1 MVSKDFFD
9 SVYKKANRLEDK
21 YIWGSKADKVV
32 VKSIKYI
39 KGKEVLDLG
48 TGEGKNAIYLTRK
61 GFSVLGVDYSLVG
74 LSRMR
79 KRLKELDIKVKIKR
93 ISLVEF
99 SYPRKYS
106 AIFAINT
113 LEFIERKELKHTVNS
128 MKANTLEEGINVI
141 KTITVNDPQYKKRKD
156 RIFLKLG
163 ELKKYYE
170 DWEIIHYR
178 EYVGELEKHTK
189 DNKLHRHAV
198 AEVIAR
204 KK

>member
-1 MVSKDFFD
+1 MANKEFFD
-9 SVYKKANRLEDK
+9 SVYKKANRLKDK
-21 YIWGSKADKVV
+21 YIWGFKADKIVV
-32 VKSIKYI
+32 ESIKYI
-39 KGKEVLDLG
+39 QEKDVLDLG
-48 TGEGKNAIYLTRK
+48 TGEGKNAIYLARK
-61 GFSVLGVDYSLVG
+61 GFSVLGVDYSPVG

-93 ISLVEF
+93 VSLEEF
-99 SYPRKYS
+99 SYPMKYS

-113 LEFIERKELKHTVNS
+113 LEFIERKELKHAISS
-128 MKANTLEEGINVI
+128 MKTNTLKGGINVI

-163 ELKKYYE
+163 ELKKFYK

-178 EYVGELEKHTK
+178 EYMGKLEKHTK

-198 AEVIAR
+198 AEIIAR